1 MRVWC
6 GPASNHS
13 TVRTEGP
20 GLTQI
25 APLEEKHMHKGFKVA
40 ALGFG
45 LVLAISACSGTPAA
59 STGAS
64 AAASSAGGGS
74 GKVALLLPEKQTARY
89 EAKDKPL
96 FEAELKKVCP
106 NVELIYSNAGGQ
118 DATQQSQADAAIA
131 SGAKVIVLDP
141 NDAAAGGGIAK
152 NIAAKGIKVISYDRL
167 LLGGSKPDLY
177 VEFDSNAVGKLQGQ
191 ALLDK
196 LTAMGKTNAKVL
208 WINGSPKDN
217 NATLFKAGAHSVLDG
232 KVTIVKEDAM
242 ANWKAEEAQAITE
255 AAISSFGK
263 TGFDAV
269 YVANDG
275 GAGGVIAAL
284 KAGGV
289 DPKTHP
295 VTGQDAELAAIQR
308 IIVGEQYMTIYK
320 PLKQLAE
327 SAADAACNMVS
338 GKPVDTGKFNATENN
353 GTSDIVTQKIAVIP
367 VTIDGAIAG
376 TKSIVASVVA
386 DAFYSVPEICTGNF
400 AAACTAAG
408 VK

>member
-1 MRVWC
+1 
-6 GPASNHS
+6 
-13 TVRTEGP
+13 
-20 GLTQI
+20 
-25 APLEEKHMHKGFKVA
+25 MHKALKVA

-45 LVLAISACSGTPAA
+45 LAIIASACSSTPAG
-59 STGAS
+59 SG
-64 AAASSAGGGS
+64 AASGAAGAS

-106 NVELIYSNAGGQ
+106 NVTLIYSNAGGS
-118 DATQQSQADAAIA
+118 DADQQSQADAAIA
-131 SGAKVIVLDP
+131 AGAKVVVLDP
-141 NDAAAGGGIAK
+141 NDAKAGGAIATT
-152 NIAAKGIKVISYDRL
+152 IATKGIKVISYDRL

-196 LTAMGKTNAKVL
+196 LTAMGKTNANVL

-232 KVTIVKEDAM
+232 KVKIVKEDAM
-242 ANWKAEEAQAITE
+242 ANWKAGEAQAITE
-255 AAISSFGK
+255 AAIASFSK

-295 VTGQDAELAAIQR
+295 VTGQDAELSAIQR
-308 IIVGEQYMTIYK
+308 IIAGDQFMTIYK
-320 PLKQLAE
+320 PIKTLAE
-327 SAADAACNMVS
+327 AAADAACNMVS
-338 GKPVDTGKFNATENN
+338 GKAVDTTKFNATENN
-353 GTSDIVTQKIAVIP
+353 GTADIVTQKIAVVP

-376 TKSIVASVVA
+376 TKSIVASVIA
-386 DAFYSVPEICTGNF
+386 DAFYTAPEICTGDF
-400 AAACTAAG
+400 AAACTTVG
-408 VK
+408 IK

>member
-1 MRVWC
+1 
-6 GPASNHS
+6 
-13 TVRTEGP
+13 
-20 GLTQI
+20 
-25 APLEEKHMHKGFKVA
+25 MHKASKVA

-45 LVLAISACSGTPAA
+45 LAILASACSSTPAGSGA
-59 STGAS
+59 PAS
-64 AAASSAGGGS
+64 AAAGGS

-106 NVELIYSNAGGQ
+106 NVTLIYSNAGGS
-118 DATQQSQADAAIA
+118 DADQQSQADAAIA
-131 SGAKVIVLDP
+131 AGAKVIVLDP
-141 NDAAAGGGIAK
+141 NDAKAGGAIATK
-152 NIAAKGIKVISYDRL
+152 IAAKGIKVISYDRL

-196 LTAMGKTNAKVL
+196 LTAMGKTNANVL

-232 KVTIVKEDAM
+232 KVKIVKEDAM
-242 ANWKAEEAQAITE
+242 ANWLAKEAQTITE
-255 AAISSFGK
+255 AAIASFGK

-295 VTGQDAELAAIQR
+295 VTGQDAELAGIQR
-308 IIVGEQYMTIYK
+308 IIAGEQFMTIYK
-320 PLKQLAE
+320 PLKTLAE
-327 SAADAACNMVS
+327 SAADAACDMVS
-338 GKPVDTGKFNATENN
+338 GKPVDTTKFNATENN
-353 GTSDIVTQKIAVIP
+353 GTADIVTQKIAVIP

-376 TKSIVASVVA
+376 TKSIVASVIA
-386 DAFYSVPEICTGNF
+386 DAFYTVPEVCTGDF
-400 AAACTAAG
+400 AAACTAANI
-408 VK
+408 K